1 MHALR
6 DTHRR
11 REKEGEGERERDRE
25 REVKPVMR
33 IYSSD
38 ENILPV

>member
-33 IYSSD
+33 IYSSG
-38 ENILPV
+38 ENIPPV

>member
-38 ENILPV
+38 ENIPPV